1 MQTTCMCQDTAH
13 ISHSRDSHHTLS
25 HMLHVPHQAALGS
38 GQPNATVR
46 NIHPA
51 ESQRRRLWL
60 VTAVQVVCQM
70 APMLS
75 KHLLSV
81 TPVVAQ
87 VWGGLGHGFQ
97 NSVQDC

>member
-1 MQTTCMCQDTAH
+1 M
-13 ISHSRDSHHTLS
+13 
-25 HMLHVPHQAALGS
+25 
-38 GQPNATVR
+38 
-46 NIHPA
+46 
-51 ESQRRRLWL
+51 LWL

-87 VWGGLGHGFQ
+87 VRGPWGMGFRIQ
-97 NSVQDC
+97 CRTADGWMESAAVSLHPI